1 MGNACTVNKEY
12 GKSTGFSE
20 KRKHSEDSL
29 SFQGALFVA
38 NPPDRNVFKYYEV
51 IRVIGE
57 GSMGT
62 IMKVCRRSKDEHLNV
77 FDKFFGVILPW
88 WVPPQG
94 SPHHTHFHPS
104 GSDDN
109 CNEKNCPQMAYAVK
123 AIQKDQINEMYHEEM
138 RNEIEILKHLDHPN
152 IVRIF
157 ESFEHK
163 RQIYL
168 VMEYCSG
175 GDLYERCNPYTEEET
190 AKIITKILSAVA
202 YMHRRG
208 VVHRDLKFENILFEN
223 KRKNAN
229 IKIIDFGLSKVFKS
243 DKYRKLPVM
252 TDFVGTLYTM
262 APEVR
267 SLILGSRLYFKSSW
281 HWHGNEPNCLISS

>member
-1 MGNACTVNKEY
+1 MGNACSVGREY
-12 GKSTGFSE
+12 GKSTVFSD
-20 KRKHSEDSL
+20 KRKRSEDSL

-62 IMKVCRRSKDEHLNV
+62 IMKVRRRPKNEHLNV
-77 FDKFFGVILPW
+77 FDKIFGSILPW
-88 WVPPQG
+88 TV
-94 SPHHTHFHPS
+94 SHHEIPHHMHFHHPNN
-104 GSDDN
+104 SDDN
-109 CNEKNCPQMAYAVK
+109 CNETNCPQMSYALK
-123 AIQKDQINEMYHEEM
+123 AIQKDQVNEIYHAEM

-175 GDLYERCNPYTEEET
+175 GDLYERCHPYTEQET
-190 AKIITKILSAVA
+190 AKIVTKILSAVA
-202 YMHRRG
+202 YMHKRG

-229 IKIIDFGLSKVFKS
+229 IKIIDFGLSKIFKA
-243 DKYRKLPVM
+243 DKYRKPAIM

-267 SLILGSRLYFKSSW
+267 TMYI
-281 HWHGNEPNCLISS
+281 